1 MHSDDSLEYGSY
13 DPNHLID
20 SVLDCMDLP
29 DDQALAEALSIPASV
44 IADVRGM
51 RVLVDAPLLLQLHE
65 LTGISVLG
73 LRNIMGDRR
82 GKLRYSDGAEE
93 NLD

>member
-1 MHSDDSLEYGSY
+1 MHSDDALEYGSY

-20 SVLDCMDLP
+20 SVLDRMDLP
-29 DDQALAEALSIPASV
+29 DDQALAEALRIPASV

>member
-1 MHSDDSLEYGSY
+1 MHPDDSLEYGSY

-20 SVLDCMDLP
+20 SVLDRMGLN
-29 DDQALAEALSIPASV
+29 DDQALAEALHIPASV
-44 IADVRGM
+44 IADVRDM
-51 RVLVDAPLLLQLHE
+51 RLLVDAPLLLQLHE

>member
-20 SVLDCMDLP
+20 SVLDRMDLP
-29 DDQALAEALSIPASV
+29 DDQALAEALRIPASV

>member
-1 MHSDDSLEYGSY
+1 MNSDDPLDYGSY
-13 DPNHLID
+13 DPNLLID
-20 SVLDCMDLP
+20 SVLDRMGLA
-29 DDQALAEALSIPASV
+29 DDQALAAAMRIPASV
-44 IADVRGM
+44 IADVRDM
-51 RVLVDAPLLLQLHE
+51 RILVDAPLLLQLHE
-65 LTGISVLG
+65 LTGVSVLG